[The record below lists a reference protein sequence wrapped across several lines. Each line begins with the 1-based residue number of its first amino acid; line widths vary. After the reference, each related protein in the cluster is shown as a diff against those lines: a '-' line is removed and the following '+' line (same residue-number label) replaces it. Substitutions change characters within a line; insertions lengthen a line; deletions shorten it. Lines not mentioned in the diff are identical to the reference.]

1 MLGPVGDESPCTFST
16 RVGLPLGQPWNVDMS
31 QTKSGAALSS
41 RNSPMASHC
50 SCAIWQ
56 CRQSMPSLVAL
67 LVQGNLIEG
76 HVGAA
81 LAGRRRW

>member
-16 RVGLPLGQPWNVDMS
+16 RVGLPLGPAVERRHVPD
-31 QTKSGAALSS
+31 KSGAALSS
-41 RNSPMASHC
+41 RNSPVASHC

-81 LAGRRRW
+81 LAGRRRR